1 MIDAVDMHRRRDFVL
16 SQLSR
21 YGGQKKETGNR
32 MMILCPF
39 HSEDTPSGSIWIGD
53 KYAGSYR
60 CYGCKKKAKWDELA
74 ERIGL
79 EPFKKGKPKEESSMD
94 LLISK
99 GLAMLTKPE
108 KYRQDEFKFWKLPRN
123 KKWRTI
129 PTNLLI
135 ELGGKFS
142 RKWNEEY
149 RSYDKTTFIY
159 FPVMIN
165 GTKHG
170 FFRARI
176 KKDTSGK
183 NLPSYLL
190 AAAEGGSKWASTHGL
205 WPFDYATALM
215 RKMKSTTI
223 VLVEGQRDALRLLLM
238 GIPAVCI
245 FGTQSWT
252 DNKAKLLEVAGV
264 ERVVL
269 LMDGDDA
276 GIAATESI
284 PPSLRNYFIVKIIR
298 LWNIKGSPYLKYK
311 DEPEPSKA
319 AKRDGVA
326 LWDPGNAPES
336 ILNKIKAKYF

>member
-74 ERIGL
+74 ERMGL

-94 LLISK
+94 LLINK
-99 GLAMLTKPE
+99 GLEQLTNQKR
-108 KYRQDEFKFWKLPRN
+108 YRQDKFKFKRLPRN

-135 ELGGKFS
+135 ELGGKFC
-142 RKWNEEY
+142 RKWNPTY
-149 RSYDKTTFIY
+149 KNYDSTSFIY
-159 FPVMIN
+159 FPVLIN
-165 GTKHG
+165 GEKHG
-170 FFRARI
+170 FFRARL
-176 KKDTSGK
+176 KKDESDK
-183 NLPSYLL
+183 KLPSYLL

-205 WPFDYATALM
+205 WPFDFSLDLM
-215 RKMKSTTI
+215 RKLKSTTM
-223 VLVEGQRDALRLLLM
+223 VLVEGQRDALRLLLL

-252 DNKAKLLEVAGV
+252 DNKAKLLEIAGV
-264 ERVVL
+264 ESVIL

-276 GIAATESI
+276 GIAATEKI
-284 PPSLRNYFIVKIIR
+284 RPSVRKLFTVKTVR
-298 LWNIKGSPYLKYK
+298 LWNITGSPYLKYADK
-311 DEPEPSKA
+311 PEPSKA
-319 AKRDGVA
+319 AKQDGVA
-326 LWDPGNAPES
+326 LWDPGNVPES